1 MALTFEK
8 VREFVRKHGKT
19 LALIPSKEA
28 RILPNGE
35 VDSIHLV
42 ENATTFLFDGK
53 SYSKEEFDKLID
65 SSN

>member
-1 MALTFEK
+1 MALTYEK

-19 LALIPSKEA
+19 VALVPSKEA

-42 ENATTFLFDGK
+42 ENAARFLFEGK
-53 SYSKEEFDKLID
+53 SYSKAEFEKFVDL
-65 SSN
+65 SN